1 MGNMKSM
8 IKNQNQNEEPAPTQ
22 TEDGNTKGPKFI
34 DLPEKR
40 KFAEFLLSSDLNIFK
55 KHLPEVRRLND
66 EEFNAL
72 FEGNIDYKFNVQ
84 NEKAFRQLVQKFEDN
99 NDLIM
104 EAYSNKK
111 YHDLVSPI
119 WRANILQ
126 KLKEMEDDAEK
137 NTLLKK
143 YNINTS
149 NWDDN
154 FRDIFTIIV
163 NTAPIKTLAERM
175 KNYFSADYGDF
186 DELIKNSTN
195 CKKTAEKNDE
205 SYCNKTLNANI
216 DTSMSRIIKTFIPD
230 FMKKIKKEIEN
241 LPENLKKKDEEMA
254 IMTIVN
260 SKLSKGNEKK
270 LIQKVMKIYR
280 EKTSYNFFGYNKE
293 CEKLKILFQRFNA
306 EDGKYAWSQGKVHFK
321 EMNFADKAEFGFSN
335 KIIKHAVLGLSVAN
349 LAYSVMH
356 LTKTFLDYENFNLE
370 FREKL
375 NSIKQKFMRHQQE
388 VKLIPEDVDLA
399 IEQII
404 DCSKKFS
411 QDLQEV
417 EELMAGINEAI
428 NGVRNEKN
436 KSIFNMIGSGG
447 GAIISLFAASVTKGD
462 DSIEYATASL
472 SDVLAF
478 ASNCADLKMQKE
490 AIKRYK
496 EYFSEAEKLEG
507 QILQEI
513 DKLRQKFNELSG
525 KHYS

>member
-1 MGNMKSM
+1 
-8 IKNQNQNEEPAPTQ
+8 
-22 TEDGNTKGPKFI
+22 
-34 DLPEKR
+34 
-40 KFAEFLLSSDLNIFK
+40 
-55 KHLPEVRRLND
+55 
-66 EEFNAL
+66 
-72 FEGNIDYKFNVQ
+72 
-84 NEKAFRQLVQKFEDN
+84 
-99 NDLIM
+99 
-104 EAYSNKK
+104 
-111 YHDLVSPI
+111 
-119 WRANILQ
+119 
-126 KLKEMEDDAEK
+126 
-137 NTLLKK
+137 
-143 YNINTS
+143 
-149 NWDDN
+149 
-154 FRDIFTIIV
+154 
-163 NTAPIKTLAERM
+163 M

-293 CEKLKILFQRFNA
+293 CEKLKVLFQRFNA

-356 LTKTFLDYENFNLE
+356 LTKTFLDYENFSLE

-375 NSIKQKFMRHQQE
+375 NLIKQKFMRHQQE

-478 ASNCADLKMQKE
+478 ASNCADLEMQKRS
-490 AIKRYK
+490 IKKYK
-496 EYFSEAEKLEG
+496 EYLSEAEKLKG

-513 DKLRQKFNELSG
+513 DKLRQKFNEISG